1 MRTTLILPDNLIM
14 QVIRTSKVK
23 TKTEAIIIAMK
34 EYLRK
39 KKLEKLI
46 NYSGKIKLKIDLEKL
61 RKNRI

>member
-1 MRTTLILPDNLIM
+1 M
-14 QVIRTSKVK
+14 QVIRASRVK